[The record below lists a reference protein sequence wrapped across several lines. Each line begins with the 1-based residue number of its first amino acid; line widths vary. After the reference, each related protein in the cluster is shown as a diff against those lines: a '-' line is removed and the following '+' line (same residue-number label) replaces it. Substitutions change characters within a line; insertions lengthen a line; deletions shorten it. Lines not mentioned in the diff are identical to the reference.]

1 MRSGLPAQ
9 LNFLPEPTENGYFF
23 ANSRAFQYRVAHG
36 LTVAVNH
43 SVSYHQGEISGLNV
57 AGADLR
63 FQVAQGFREVAP
75 RAAAS
80 LRVISQLFEHA
91 LVAEVVKYRG
101 ARKCRLDSNHT
112 SLRSGPFC
120 ARLYYTRRK
129 VQRASFRQVAIMNRP
144 GNPGDNYR

>member
-101 ARKCRLDSNHT
+101 
-112 SLRSGPFC
+112 
-120 ARLYYTRRK
+120 
-129 VQRASFRQVAIMNRP
+129 RASVVWIATIQASVAVHSAR
-144 GNPGDNYR
+144 DYTTRAAKCSAQAFAKLQL